1 MKDFKND
8 YLFPSFI
15 TSAEVENLNNV
26 LILEE
31 CYRVRDVDPQG
42 VRKSNIH
49 NWHSE
54 VFSGSNTEYENLNKL
69 SVQAMGFANQVL
81 DHHQLN
87 QRISRSSWWININ
100 PQYTYN
106 VIHSHPKTD
115 LSVVYYA
122 KVASGGLVL
131 MRNDGAMH
139 TDLFAK
145 QSLAMRFEVEPV
157 VGRFYAFPS
166 FLLHQ
171 VLNNLSTEDRVSIA
185 FNMTI

>member
-8 YLFPSFI
+8 YLFPSFL
-15 TSAEVENLNNV
+15 TSAEAENLNNNS
-26 LILEE
+26 ILHE
-31 CYRVRDVDPQG
+31 CYLAKYNDPDG
-42 VRKSNIH
+42 VRKSNVH
-49 NWHSE
+49 GWHSE
-54 VFSGSNTEYENLNKL
+54 VFIGSNTEYENLNRL
-69 SVQAMGFANQVL
+69 SVQALEFANTVL
-81 DHHQLN
+81 EQHQLN
-87 QRISRSSWWININ
+87 QKINKMTWWVNIN

-122 KVASGGLVL
+122 RVDSGGLVL

-139 TDLFAK
+139 TELFAK
-145 QSLAMRFEVEPV
+145 QPLAMRYEVEPV

-166 FLLHQ
+166 FVLHQ
-171 VLNNLSTEDRVSIA
+171 VLNNLSDEDRVSIA